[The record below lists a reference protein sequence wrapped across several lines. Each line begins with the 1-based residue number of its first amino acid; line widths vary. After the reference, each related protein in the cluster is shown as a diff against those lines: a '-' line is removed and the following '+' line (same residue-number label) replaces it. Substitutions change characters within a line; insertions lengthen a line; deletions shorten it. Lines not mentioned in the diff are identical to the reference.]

1 MPAIS
6 CEDFVP
12 WVNYH
17 LSVGE
22 PKGQDFEPQLQVE
35 RLARVHAS
43 DLEGLG
49 PERFALTARMFSDH
63 LEVVRRLM
71 CYKLQLNQLG
81 TPPQPFPLALT
92 GRGWSFSDLV
102 GAKAGEPC
110 PAMLAL
116 DGLSGAVLL
125 GEEDEGA
132 NFSETPIALV
142 SGGTRLRE
150 LAELADR
157 RGLSILDSGTHL
169 GATMAGVM
177 GTASHGSR
185 LGHGGLQ
192 EMVHGLHLVTGIGE
206 AVWIERGS
214 RPLLSDDQVAKL
226 TPAGWQTRTIRCDQ
240 TFEDALVHLGCLGIV
255 NAVAVELAPKSW
267 FKAARLDRRIDS
279 HWLQGLA
286 KGDWQ
291 MVGQVF
297 SEEAAPVFYELTL
310 DPHGWDGESAL
321 HTAYFSAGA
330 HLAPVPVRPFT
341 ALGDAIAAIGRDGL
355 LQAGGNTGRG
365 PSSAGF
371 IERPVPM
378 AYFFGSAKATSVFDH
393 YRCIGQFESPGNSI
407 TGAWKDLHPDE
418 ITGGYPGALW
428 NASWAIPRADLPKA
442 IPAIAAAIRD
452 LPRSFVFTVRFV
464 TNASGTLAFTRFPEA
479 AVIEIDGLSPWIC
492 RKVAQ
497 RWINYMGGKT
507 DGIAHILQL
516 LRAIEPVL
524 PEGGRRVSEALHRAG
539 IDFSMH
545 WAKLGEISPAAVQ
558 AAFGDPADPG
568 SKLGRWRATRE
579 KLLAS
584 DFARAIFWN
593 WGAVRMGLL
602 DRPDRIPSDVC
613 DPPKTDC

>member
-17 LSVGE
+17 LSVGQ
-22 PKGQDFEPQLQVE
+22 PKGGDLEPQLQVE

-49 PERFALTARMFSDH
+49 LERFVLTAKMVSDH

-71 CYKLQLNQLG
+71 CYKQQLNQLG
-81 TPPQPFPLALT
+81 TPPRPFPLALT

-125 GEEDEGA
+125 EQADKASASGNGA
-132 NFSETPIALV
+132 MALA

-169 GATMAGVM
+169 GATIAGAIA
-177 GTASHGSR
+177 TASHGSR

-206 AVWIERGS
+206 AVWIERAT

-226 TPAGWQTRTIRCDQ
+226 TPAGWQTRTIRCDR

-279 HWLQGLA
+279 HWLEGLA

-291 MVGQVF
+291 MLGQVF
-297 SEEAAPVFYELTL
+297 SEKAAPVFYELTL
-310 DPHGWDGESAL
+310 DPHAWDGPSAL
-321 HTAYFSAGA
+321 HIAYFATGKPI
-330 HLAPVPVRPFT
+330 APAPVRPFA
-341 ALGDAIAAIGRDGL
+341 ALGDAIAALGRDGL
-355 LQAGGNTGRG
+355 LRAGGDGTRG
-365 PSSAGF
+365 PSAAGF
-371 IERPVPM
+371 LERLVPM
-378 AYFFGSAKATSVFDH
+378 AYFFGSARAMSVFDH
-393 YRCIGQFESPGNSI
+393 YRCIGQFDSTANSI

-428 NASWAIPRADLPKA
+428 NASWAIPRAALPRA
-442 IPAIAAAIRD
+442 IPAIAAAVRD

-464 TNASGTLAFTRFPEA
+464 SHASGTLAFTRFPET

-497 RWINYMGGKT
+497 RWINSMGGKT
-507 DGIAHILQL
+507 DGIAHILEL

-539 IDFSMH
+539 VDFSMH
-545 WAKLGEISPAAVQ
+545 WAKLGEISPAAVH
-558 AAFGDPADPG
+558 AAFGDPAEAG
-568 SKLGRWRATRE
+568 SKLGGWRATRD

-602 DRPDRIPSDVC
+602 DRPDRIPDDLC
-613 DPPKTDC
+613 DPPREVC